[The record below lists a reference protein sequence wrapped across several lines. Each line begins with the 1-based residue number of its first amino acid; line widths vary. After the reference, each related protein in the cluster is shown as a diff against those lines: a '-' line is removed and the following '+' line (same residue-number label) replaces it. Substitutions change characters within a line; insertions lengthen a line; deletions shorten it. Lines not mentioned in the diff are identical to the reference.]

1 MRVLTWNLWW
11 RFGDWPGRQLAIEA
25 TLEREAPDVC
35 FLQEVWMSGDDSL
48 AARLAERLGHH
59 YEVAPAAPLTRWHGK
74 VDDPAPGA
82 GVAILSRWPLTHA
95 EHEPLPGHGTEAW
108 PVLHA
113 VIDAPSGPV
122 PVFCTHLHS
131 HPAGSAARTV
141 QVSHLARYVADRAID
156 GGHPPVLAGDF
167 NALPESD
174 EIRLLEGVLTAPSV
188 DGQVLL
194 DSWRYADPSAAG
206 HTWDRRNPHVA
217 ATGEPGGRIDYVFVG
232 PPAGGRGAVRSV
244 RLAGAHPERGTW
256 PSDHFAVLVEL
267 ASEAG
272 VPPAA
277 AVGKDARRVSSPPH

>member
-1 MRVLTWNLWW
+1 MRLLTWNLWW
-11 RFGDWPGRQLAIEA
+11 RFSDWRGRQLAIEA

-35 FLQEVWMSGDDSL
+35 FLQEVWISGDDSL
-48 AARLAERLGHH
+48 AARLAERLGRH
-59 YEVAPAAPLTRWHGK
+59 YAVAPAAIPKRWHGK
-74 VDDPAPGA
+74 VDDPTPGV
-82 GVAILSRWPLTHA
+82 GVAVLSRWPVTHV
-95 EHEPLPGHGTEAW
+95 EHEPLPGRGTDAW

-113 VIDAPSGPV
+113 VVDAPGGPV

-131 HPAGSAARTV
+131 DPGGSADRMV

-156 GGHPPVLAGDF
+156 SHPALLAGDF
-167 NALPESD
+167 NALPEAD

-194 DSWRYADPSAAG
+194 DSWRYADPPAAG

-217 ATGEPGGRIDYVFVG
+217 ATGEPSGRIDYVFVG
-232 PPAGGRGAVRSV
+232 PPAGARGAIRSA
-244 RLAGAHPERGTW
+244 RLAGNSPERGTW

-277 AVGKDARRVSSPPH
+277 EVDKDSQGVSPPPQ